1 MGINIRKR
9 VLIHEEVVH
18 KCKYCNVIFGK
29 DAFFCSQCGK
39 PLVEEK
45 TKVYANYGKNG
56 LTSLSYVSPDG
67 TTFNTKGKLTYK
79 IAEGVS
85 YTTHMND
92 S

>member
-1 MGINIRKR
+1 MGLNIRKR
-9 VLIHEEVVH
+9 VLIHEEISH
-18 KCKYCNVIFGK
+18 KCNVCQQVYLS
-29 DAFFCSQCGK
+29 DASFCSKCGK

-45 TKVYANYGKNG
+45 TKFYANYGKNG

-79 IAEGVS
+79 IADGVS